1 MDPIQSMLAVLLVLG
16 LLASTLAVLRKR
28 SMLTWR
34 LPGMAATPSTR
45 RMELVERIALGPNH
59 ALHLVRIDERSVL
72 VATTP
77 GSCQILDAHS
87 REDGRSRS

>member
-1 MDPIQSMLAVLLVLG
+1 MLAVLLVLG

-28 SMLTWR
+28 SMLIWR

-45 RMELVERIALGPNH
+45 RMEVVERIALGPNH

-77 GSCQILDAHS
+77 GSCRILDAHS